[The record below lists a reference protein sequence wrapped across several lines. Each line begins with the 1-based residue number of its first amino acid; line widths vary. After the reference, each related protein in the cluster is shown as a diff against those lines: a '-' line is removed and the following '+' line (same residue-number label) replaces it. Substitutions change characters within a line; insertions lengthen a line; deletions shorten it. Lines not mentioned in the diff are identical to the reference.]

1 MRFSIGDGIGIVSAT
16 LVLFGGLLPWWSV
29 TVPPQIEGFIPQ
41 TFVALGFQEGGVMTI
56 VLSLMSL
63 AIIAV
68 SRRLVLKR
76 VGVGSIGAM
85 IFLIALVYYLGVTTM
100 SAESSRLEPGLGLVI
115 SLIGGAGLVASIV
128 LMRARVEEPPP
139 TQNFS
144 SESPA

>member
-1 MRFSIGDGIGIVSAT
+1 
-16 LVLFGGLLPWWSV
+16 
-29 TVPPQIEGFIPQ
+29 
-41 TFVALGFQEGGVMTI
+41 MTI